1 MEAVG
6 AQQGKRFHSHS
17 NQFSVEMP
25 KLRVL
30 NSFTN
35 EKVSRLYDLSDFR
48 MNLFP

>member
-6 AQQGKRFHSHS
+6 AQQGKHFHSHS
-17 NQFSVEMP
+17 NHLFSVEMP

-35 EKVSRLYDLSDFR
+35 EKVSGSFDL
-48 MNLFP
+48 